1 LTSAEPPSED
11 EDRQQASA
19 VEPARQEQP
28 PWDAQQQEGVLG
40 SPPPAW
46 YLQYYSGAVPLPE
59 VAEGWAKLV
68 PDAPERMVKMAEN
81 EAAHRHWMDRSFVR
95 YRFLALIGALL
106 LAATVL
112 VGGIILIGTGHG
124 VTGLVAILADLAVL
138 LTVLLVRQFGMNGNG
153 T

>member
-1 LTSAEPPSED
+1 LSSAEPPSED
-11 EDRQQASA
+11 EDPQQGGA
-19 VEPARQEQP
+19 VEPARQGQP
-28 PWDAQQQEGVLG
+28 PWQEQQEGAQAN
-40 SPPPAW
+40 PPPAW
-46 YLQYYSGAVPLPE
+46 YFQYYSGAVPLPE
-59 VAEGWAKLV
+59 VAEGWARIV

-81 EAAHRHWMDRSFVR
+81 EAAHRHWMDKSFVR

-124 VTGLVAILADLAVL
+124 VTGLVAILADLGVL

>member
-1 LTSAEPPSED
+1 LSSNEPPNEE
-11 EDRQQASA
+11 EDRQQAGS
-19 VEPARQEQP
+19 VEPARREQP
-28 PWDAQQQEGVLG
+28 PWHEQQEGAQG
-40 SPPPAW
+40 NPPPAW
-46 YLQYYSGAVPLPE
+46 YFQYYSGAVPLPE
-59 VAEGWAKLV
+59 VAEGWAKLI
-68 PDAPERMVKMAEN
+68 PNAPERMVTMAEN